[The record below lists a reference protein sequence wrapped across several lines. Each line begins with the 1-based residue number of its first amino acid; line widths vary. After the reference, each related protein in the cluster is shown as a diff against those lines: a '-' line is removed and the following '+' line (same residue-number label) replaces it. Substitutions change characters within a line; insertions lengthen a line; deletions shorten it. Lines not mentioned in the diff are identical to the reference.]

1 MIRFVARQLLL
12 SATVWMLSSSVF
24 AGVLSLDV
32 CIGCHGHDGM
42 GKSDPTYP
50 VIAGTPNS
58 IGAPGRIICVIA
70 IAISASASTT
80 PTVPTLLA
88 GVLAAAIENGE
99 HMTAWLF
106 IA

>member
-1 MIRFVARQLLL
+1 MAESGEPCTGAPLL
-12 SATVWMLSSSVF
+12 SAT
-24 AGVLSLDV
+24 
-32 CIGCHGHDGM
+32 
-42 GKSDPTYP
+42 

-58 IGAPGRIICVIA
+58 IGAPGRMICVSA

-99 HMTAWLF
+99 TMTAWLF
-106 IA
+106 RA